1 MTNDKAVETRLY
13 LVNTARD
20 TIERYIFDRVL
31 RPDQRLIES
40 ELANKLGLSR
50 TPVREALRQLEIK
63 GLITKLPTGGYVVT
77 YYTATDVQ
85 NIFEIREALETLAM
99 KLACDRATQSQLDR
113 AEECCNQFDKI
124 LGEPHKEGG
133 VDWNN
138 LFHEE
143 LYKACGNKQLIAT
156 IQNLRD
162 VVQLKHVSQSY
173 SNEDFYVFGR
183 EHRSI
188 LEAVR
193 QRDKKKAEQAVRK
206 HLKTVCSSY
215 IRSL

>member
-1 MTNDKAVETRLY
+1 MAGTKIDESRSN

-20 TIERYIFDRVL
+20 AIERYIFDRVL

-77 YYTATDVQ
+77 YYTAEDVI
-85 NIFEIREALETLAM
+85 NIFEIRGALETQAM
-99 KLACDRATQSQLDR
+99 RLACDRATREQLER
-113 AEECCNQFDKI
+113 AEECCNHFDEAVAKP
-124 LGEPHKEGG
+124 GTDG

-138 LFHEE
+138 LFHEVM
-143 LYKACGNKQLIAT
+143 YNACGNKQLISA
-156 IQNLRD
+156 IQNYRD
-162 VVQLKHVSQSY
+162 VVQLKHVSQFY
-173 SNEDFYVFGR
+173 SQEYLKRFGE

-188 LEAVR
+188 LEAVT
-193 QRDKKKAEQAVRK
+193 QRDKIKAEYAVK
-206 HLKTVCSSY
+206 THLNTVCDTY
-215 IRSL
+215 IKFL

>member
-1 MTNDKAVETRLY
+1 MTNTRTAETRLY

-20 TIERYIFDRVL
+20 SIEKYIFDRVL

-40 ELANKLGLSR
+40 ELASKLGLSR
-50 TPVREALRQLEIK
+50 TPVREALRQLEVK

-77 YYTATDVQ
+77 YYTATDVR
-85 NIFEIREALETLAM
+85 NIFEIRMALETLAM
-99 KLACDRATQSQLDR
+99 NLACDKATQSQLDR
-113 AEECCNQFDKI
+113 AEECCNQYDKS
-124 LGEPHKEGG
+124 LEEPHKGG

-143 LYKACGNKQLIAT
+143 LYKACSNKQLIAT

-173 SNEDFYVFGR
+173 SVEDFRLFGG

-188 LEAVR
+188 LEAVK
-193 QRDKKKAEQAVRK
+193 QRDKRKAELAVRQ
-206 HLKTVCSSY
+206 HLKTVRDSY
-215 IRSL
+215 IKSL

>member
-1 MTNDKAVETRLY
+1 MTNDKTAETRLY

-20 TIERYIFDRVL
+20 TIEGYIFDRVL

-40 ELANKLGLSR
+40 GLANKLGLSR

-85 NIFEIREALETLAM
+85 NIFEIRDALETLAM
-99 KLACDRATQSQLDR
+99 KLACDRATKSQLDR
-113 AEECCNQFDKI
+113 AEECCNQFDNAI
-124 LGEPHKEGG
+124 GDPREGG

-188 LEAVR
+188 LEAVK
-193 QRDKKKAEQAVRK
+193 QRDKNKAEQAVRN
-206 HLKTVCSSY
+206 HLNTVCSSY

>member
-1 MTNDKAVETRLY
+1 MTKTKIDESRSN

-20 TIERYIFDRVL
+20 AIERYIFDRVL

-40 ELANKLGLSR
+40 ELSEKLGLSR
-50 TPVREALRQLEIK
+50 TPLREALRQLEVK

-77 YYTATDVQ
+77 YYTAEDVI

-99 KLACDRATQSQLDR
+99 RLSCDRATRKQLDR
-113 AEECCNQFDKI
+113 AEECCNQFDRTI
-124 LGEPHKEGG
+124 IGLGTEG

-143 LYKACGNKQLIAT
+143 MYNACGNKQLISV
-156 IQNLRD
+156 IQNYRD
-162 VVQLKHVSQSY
+162 VVQLKHVSQFY
-173 SNEDFYVFGR
+173 SEEYLKIFSK

-188 LEAVR
+188 LEAVK
-193 QRDKKKAEQAVRK
+193 QRDKIKADQAVK
-206 HLKTVCSSY
+206 THLQTVCASY
-215 IRSL
+215 IKFL